1 MEAGEVTQISP
12 QTATSDILNLQG
24 VDRLIVPS
32 HPATKTYVPFGMEG
46 TTAIITPYG
55 EILRMSQ
62 YVAGENHH
70 IICLTSPTL
79 QEYQRDLRR
88 VGSMLHR
95 QAQVR
100 ETGLGISLMSSSG
113 AKNSSL
119 QTQLEWLNGHWP
131 CICYKI
137 DGLTISVMFTV
148 QKGVLSQQYVIDNP
162 SEDDI
167 VILASLQIGD
177 SDVNTLY
184 SNDAQVCTVSEWP
197 FPDTTPMLSRETF
210 LGIMRVLVHDEKFSV
225 SQKKLKR
232 RY

>member
-12 QTATSDILNLQG
+12 QTAESDMLNLEG

-32 HPATKTYVPFGMEG
+32 QPAIKTYIPFGMEG
-46 TTAIITPYG
+46 TTAIISPYG

-79 QEYQRDLRR
+79 QDKQRDLWRI
-88 VGSMLHR
+88 GSMLHQ

-100 ETGLGISLMSSSG
+100 ETGLGISLTSSSG
-113 AKNSSL
+113 AKSSSL

-131 CICYKI
+131 CIRYEV
-137 DGLTISVMFTV
+137 DGLAISVMFTV
-148 QKGVLSQQYVIDNP
+148 QKGVLSQQYIIANP
-162 SEDDI
+162 SEEDI
-167 VILASLQIGD
+167 VILANLQIGD

-184 SNDAQVCTVSEWP
+184 ANDAKVCTEP
-197 FPDTTPMLSRETF
+197 A
-210 LGIMRVLVHDEKFSV
+210 
-225 SQKKLKR
+225 
-232 RY
+232 